1 MSVETFL
8 LDKAK
13 RDYKAGHSHQLVNT
27 DPVAYDKPLVAPK
40 LWGNQLLSVMM
51 VEFDQVDH
59 AKQHD
64 QFLERTDIVLLHK
77 QEVNFEDKTWHSRT
91 GYVFVDT
98 KQVSAESLDHLATNG
113 NSYQRESAKTEQ
125 FRRRNKDVI
134 DKISSH
140 HA

>member
-1 MSVETFL
+1 MSIATFL

-13 RDYKAGHSHQLVNT
+13 CDYKAGPSHQLVNT
-27 DPVAYDKPLVAPK
+27 DPVAYDKPIVAPK

-64 QFLERTDIVLLHK
+64 QFLARTDVVLLHK
-77 QEVNFEDKTWHSRT
+77 QEVNFEDKNWHSRV
-91 GYVFVDT
+91 GYVFADA
-98 KQVSAESLDHLATNG
+98 KQVSDESLDNLAKNG
-113 NSYQRESAKTEQ
+113 NSYQKESAKTEQ
-125 FRRRNKDVI
+125 FRRRNRDVV
-134 DKISSH
+134 DRISFH